1 MTHQLKSVF
10 IYKWVLV
17 FRDHFGSYF
26 GYFDIIITLKG
37 VLKWDWNR
45 YISKHIVWYLIW
57 KHSSWR
63 ESNLKFKDHFWLLL
77 WCYDV
82 IFTQNRGW
90 MEFKLK
96 MGICY
101 KAYHMMHHST
111 ELFVLNQFMTFRDHF
126 RVTLVTMTQCLIQVN
141 LVTDHQCVNLGHNWE
156 RKALITVCFSVF
168 YL

>member
-1 MTHQLKSVF
+1 M
-10 IYKWVLV
+10 
-17 FRDHFGSYF
+17 
-26 GYFDIIITLKG
+26 
-37 VLKWDWNR
+37 
-45 YISKHIVWYLIW
+45 WYLIW

-126 RVTLVTMTQCLIQVN
+126 RVTLVAMTQCLIQVN

-156 RKALITVCFSVF
+156 RKALITICFSVF
-168 YL
+168 FSIYRCLNTICVEYLIGKEYALYKCLNVQVPSEFG